1 MRSLAKQRAW
11 PALAYDGSKQLFA
24 PSRAIE
30 EAHRKDGITIPV
42 HRPADLEG
50 GDPEDVFKVR
60 PGKPRQS
67 VRLSHDAVSDP
78 PRRALRFGRSNR
90 ATSNEILTPPPT
102 RPLSQ
107 GSH

>member
-60 PGKPRQS
+60 PGKPRSS
-67 VRLSHDAVSDP
+67 VRLSHDAFRTLRGESSIRSIEPSD
-78 PRRALRFGRSNR
+78 L
-90 ATSNEILTPPPT
+90 E
-102 RPLSQ
+102 
-107 GSH
+107 

>member
-60 PGKPRQS
+60 PGKPHSLTTRFRTLRGELLDS
-67 VRLSHDAVSDP
+67 VDRTER
-78 PRRALRFGRSNR
+78 PRMKF
-90 ATSNEILTPPPT
+90 
-102 RPLSQ
+102 
-107 GSH
+107 

>member
-50 GDPEDVFKVR
+50 GNLEDVFRVRSANPRSSVR
-60 PGKPRQS
+60 PSPTRFRTLRGELLDSAKRTE
-67 VRLSHDAVSDP
+67 P
-78 PRRALRFGRSNR
+78 PR
-90 ATSNEILTPPPT
+90 IKK
-102 RPLSQ
+102 
-107 GSH
+107 

>member
-42 HRPADLEG
+42 HRPSDLEG
-50 GDPEDVFKVR
+50 GNPEDIFKVR
-60 PGKPRQS
+60 PANPRSS
-67 VRLSHDAVSDP
+67 VRPSPDAVSDP
-78 PRRALRFGRSNR
+78 PRRAPRFG
-90 ATSNEILTPPPT
+90 E
-102 RPLSQ
+102 
-107 GSH
+107 

>member
-60 PGKPRQS
+60 PGKPRSS
-67 VRLSHDAVSDP
+67 VRLSRGFGPSEASSSIRSIEPSD
-78 PRRALRFGRSNR
+78 L
-90 ATSNEILTPPPT
+90 E
-102 RPLSQ
+102 
-107 GSH
+107 